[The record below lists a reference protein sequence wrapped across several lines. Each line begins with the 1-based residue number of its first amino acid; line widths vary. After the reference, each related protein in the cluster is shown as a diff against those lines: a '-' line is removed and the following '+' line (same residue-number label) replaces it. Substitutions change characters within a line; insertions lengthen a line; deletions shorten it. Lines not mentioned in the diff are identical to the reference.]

1 MHVKESGV
9 LYDVYVKNDTY
20 YQKELSLSK
29 GENTQIDTDFN
40 DYLNAIK
47 ESIPELA
54 GLSDGSV
61 SVYVLPESASDKT
74 SSATE
79 DVSDDIIGMMSTRF
93 SFEGD
98 ETESMGVSTF
108 NNVISNYQTNQS
120 EAKSLLAK
128 LKTVYEKDTSLSKTV
143 ERYSDTSNLIRDYTT
158 KSTDADGSSI
168 FTLSAVDNPLGYAI
182 ASIAGEATGNTIE
195 KAMDAYVEANSS
207 MADKLKKWAEEKKK
221 EGENTLMETN
231 QET

>member
-20 YQKELSLSK
+20 YQKELSILK
-29 GENTQIDTDFN
+29 GENTQIDTAFN
-40 DYLNAIK
+40 DYMDAIQK
-47 ESIPELA
+47 SIPELA
-54 GLSDGSV
+54 GLPEGRV
-61 SVYVLPESASDKT
+61 SVHVLPESAHDKT
-74 SSATE
+74 SSSTE
-79 DVSDDIIGMMSTRF
+79 DVSDDIIGMTSTQF

-98 ETESMGVSTF
+98 ETQSMGVFTYK
-108 NNVISNYQTNQS
+108 NAISNYQANQS
-120 EAKSLLAK
+120 EATSLLAK
-128 LKTVYEKDTSLSKTV
+128 LKTVYENDASLSKTV
-143 ERYSDTSNLIRDYTT
+143 ERYSNTSNFIRDYTT
-158 KSTDADGSSI
+158 KSTDADGGSI

-182 ASIAGEATGNTIE
+182 ASIAGEATGNTIK

-221 EGENTLMETN
+221 EGEDTLMEAI